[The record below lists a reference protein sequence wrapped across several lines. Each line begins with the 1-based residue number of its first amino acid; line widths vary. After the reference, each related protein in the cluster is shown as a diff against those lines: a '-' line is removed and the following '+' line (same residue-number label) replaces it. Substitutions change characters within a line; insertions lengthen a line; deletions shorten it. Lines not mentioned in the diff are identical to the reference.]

1 MHKETKSSSL
11 PIGVHGTQKLSLDI
25 NSTQKSNFKL
35 NFALTVFAN
44 LPKFPTNIASALVS
58 EIGGFLS
65 KRTLPALKSTSEQLN
80 VDEKLSRDINPSRIA
95 QEDNYS
101 GYVQQIA
108 ECLSE
113 GISILEDFPGNI
125 SNAQLEA
132 LNELQEGVKKFQKAE
147 TKGINKINSAEIL
160 TLFEEASVHFQN
172 AVRLSFTYSASG
184 SFSGGFG
191 GFSGFRG
198 DAGGGFSGGNE
209 GGAGGGSSGGG
220 SSGGGSS
227 GSGSSGGSGGDFSF
241 GDDDSFGGF
250 RVILQWI
257 REQADRAQV
266 SFLETIKVARTITLK
281 DMLRAASIVF
291 RSVREH
297 MWSQEANDVDVH
309 GINVEPDNKSSV
321 EKLLTV
327 EERINEAE
335 ENFNRNNKNIS
346 QEIKIYIDTIQ
357 SFNMSNNSESEKSS
371 YDLRQ
376 SKFGGGFAAAGGIQ
390 IGGSF
395 LDASSQQ
402 NLSEAAEQI
411 QQLLNQLSETYPATT
426 ASEQMLV
433 VTKALEKIE
442 ENPDF
447 KQRVVGA
454 LKSSGTEAFKALIDH
469 PAIHILIAAMEG
481 WQKPD

>member
-11 PIGVHGTQKLSLDI
+11 PIGVHGTQKFSLDI
-25 NSTQKSNFKL
+25 NSTQKTNFKL

-44 LPKFPTNIASALVS
+44 LPKLPIDIASALVS

-65 KRTLPALKSTSEQLN
+65 KRNLPVLKSTSEQLS
-80 VDEKLSRDINPSRIA
+80 VDEELNRDINPLRIE

-113 GISILEDFPGNI
+113 GISILEDFPENLL
-125 SNAQLEA
+125 NAQLEA
-132 LNELQEGVKKFQKAE
+132 LNELKEGVKKLQKAE
-147 TKGINKINSAEIL
+147 IKEINKIGSAEIL
-160 TLFEEASVHFQN
+160 TLFEEANIHFQN

-191 GFSGFRG
+191 GSSGFREG
-198 DAGGGFSGGNE
+198 AGGGFSGGNE

-220 SSGGGSS
+220 SKGGGSS
-227 GSGSSGGSGGDFSF
+227 GGGNGGDFSF
-241 GDDDSFGGF
+241 GDDDSFGRF
-250 RVILQWI
+250 RAILQWI

-281 DMLRAASIVF
+281 AMLRAASIVF

-297 MWSQEANDVDVH
+297 MWSQKANDVNFGEDE
-309 GINVEPDNKSSV
+309 INVEPDSKSSV
-321 EKLLTV
+321 EKLLTL

-357 SFNMSNNSESEKSS
+357 SFNMSNNSESEKSNF
-371 YDLRQ
+371 DLRQ

-454 LKSSGTEAFKALIDH
+454 LKSGGTEAFKSLIDH

-481 WQKPD
+481 WQKPE

>member
-1 MHKETKSSSL
+1 MHQETKSSSL
-11 PIGVHGTQKLSLDI
+11 PISVHGTQKLSLDI
-25 NSTQKSNFKL
+25 NSSSNSTQKTNFKL

-44 LPKFPTNIASALVS
+44 LPKFPINVASALVS

-65 KRTLPALKSTSEQLN
+65 KRTLPASQSTSKQLN
-80 VDEKLSRDINPSRIA
+80 VDEKLSSTNLLRVE

-101 GYVQQIA
+101 GYIQQIA

-113 GISILEDFPGNI
+113 GISILEDFSGNI
-125 SNAQLEA
+125 SNAQFEA

-147 TKGINKINSAEIL
+147 TKEISKINSAEIL

-172 AVRLSFTYSASG
+172 AVRLSFAYSASG

-191 GFSGFRG
+191 GSSGFRG
-198 DAGGGFSGGNE
+198 GAGGGFSGGNE

-220 SSGGGSS
+220 SSG
-227 GSGSSGGSGGDFSF
+227 GGSGGDFSF

-266 SFLETIKVARTITLK
+266 SFLETIKVVRTITRK
-281 DMLRAASIVF
+281 AMLRAASIVF
-291 RSVREH
+291 RSLREH
-297 MWSQEANDVDVH
+297 MWSQEVNDDVVVDED
-309 GINVEPDNKSSV
+309 GINVEPDHKSSV
-321 EKLLTV
+321 EKMLTV

-335 ENFNRNNKNIS
+335 EIFNKNNKNIF
-346 QEIKIYIDTIQ
+346 QEIKIYIDKIQ

-371 YDLRQ
+371 FDLRQ
-376 SKFGGGFAAAGGIQ
+376 AKFGGGFAAEGGIQ

-454 LKSSGTEAFKALIDH
+454 LKSGGTEAFKALIDH